1 MKIFSVL
8 RIKIIIAILAVQA
21 FILFGIFFVL
31 NIMLTT
37 NMNRQADNFLEQLAK
52 NGGHRPIP
60 QKPAS
65 GKGMDKILS
74 QNGLPE
80 SEFSDSSEMKPH
92 SEIRNYFSVNVSSLG
107 AINYVI
113 TDFPLVYTSREISKI
128 VMLINSENQDKGTVD
143 SFKYLKTEYK
153 YGTFII
159 CILDRTADFEL
170 IKQFRIYA
178 SLAIFGILLASFA
191 VSLVLSKI
199 TVKQAL
205 LSFERQRQFLADAGH
220 ELKTP
225 IAVIGANI
233 DVLSSDEKLRSNKFF
248 QYIRS
253 ENERM
258 GVLVRDLLFLARD
271 DADKL
276 EMQKTEFDFSNAAE
290 NAVLPF
296 EAVAFESG
304 MTLEL
309 DIQKGIICSGEEK
322 SLKQLFV
329 ILVDNAIKN
338 SDAGALISVKVFSE
352 RQNAVYKVRNTG
364 NGIKKEELEKIFLRF
379 YRTDASRDRKTGGYG
394 LGLSIAKTIAAKH
407 GGTLKAE
414 SEYGKWAEFT
424 FTMAR
429 KR

>member
-60 QKPAS
+60 PKPAS
-65 GKGMDKILS
+65 GKSMGKLLS

-205 LSFERQRQFLADAGH
+205 ISFERQRQFLADAGH

>member
-1 MKIFSVL
+1 MLS
-8 RIKIIIAILAVQA
+8 
-21 FILFGIFFVL
+21 GIFLVL
-31 NIMLTT
+31 NLVLTA
-37 NMNRQADNFLEQLAK
+37 NVNRQTDNFLEQLAK
-52 NGGHRPIP
+52 NGGHRPSP
-60 QKPAS
+60 PKPAS
-65 GKGMDKILS
+65 VKGLNKLFSQGELS
-74 QNGLPE
+74 S
-80 SEFSDSSEMKPH
+80 SEFSGFGDAKAPN
-92 SEIRNYFSVNVSSLG
+92 EIRNYFSVNVSYSG
-107 AINYVI
+107 VINEVI
-113 TDFPLVYTSREISKI
+113 TDFPLSYTSDEISKI
-128 VMLINSENQDKGTVD
+128 VILINSENQDRGIVNN
-143 SFKYLKTEYK
+143 FKYLKTEAK
-153 YGTFII
+153 YGTFLI
-159 CILDRTADFEL
+159 CILNRTADFEL
-170 IKQFRIYA
+170 IQQFRIYA
-178 SLAIFGILLASFA
+178 SLAIFGILL
-191 VSLVLSKI
+191 VSLVISLVISKI
-199 TVKQAL
+199 TVKQAMI
-205 LSFERQRQFLADAGH
+205 SFENQRRFFADAGH

-225 IAVIGANI
+225 IAVISANI
-233 DVLSSDEKLRSNKFF
+233 DVLSSDEKLNSNKFF
-248 QYIRS
+248 QYIKS

-258 GVLVRDLLFLARD
+258 GELVRDLLFLARD
-271 DADKL
+271 DADRL
-276 EMQKTEFDFSNAAE
+276 EIQKSKFDFSNAAE

-309 DIQKGIICSGEEK
+309 DIQKGIICNGEEK

-338 SDAGALISVKVFSE
+338 SDAGALISVKVFAE

-379 YRTDASRDRKTGGYG
+379 YRTDSSRDRKTGGYG